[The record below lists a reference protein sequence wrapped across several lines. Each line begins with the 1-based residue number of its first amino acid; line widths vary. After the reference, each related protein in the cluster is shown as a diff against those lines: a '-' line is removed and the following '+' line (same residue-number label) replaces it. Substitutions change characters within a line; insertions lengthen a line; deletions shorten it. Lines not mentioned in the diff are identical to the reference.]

1 MELALDF
8 ILIGGIVVNLL
19 ILGLLFKIKDKQLP
33 HRILFVFFTL
43 LFTVSLFG
51 YAQTHQVD
59 WLIVICWVPE
69 EIAPWCIAPLL
80 LIYVRSIFLNAH
92 GLLKRHWFHFIPALL
107 YLLFIAIPFLI
118 SWLQQDFLFEY
129 LRWLTEYATE
139 GVIIIRCLYHI
150 GYASFALLLFFRYKR
165 LMKSNFSS
173 LSEKEFLWI
182 QYLLIGTLF
191 VVGVDLVTEVL
202 HVSFDIKF
210 FGSEPSGGTLVLVV
224 IIFLILYLGYYGVNQ
239 SRILLPQFL
248 LVEMAGKSPEIKI
261 PSYTFTTSEIQ
272 ELEEGLQNLF
282 LHQKP
287 YLDEDLTLHKL
298 ATLLGTGDKKLSTFL
313 NQHLQTT
320 FFDLVNK
327 ARVASVKEKM
337 ASDEYDR
344 YTLLGIAYES
354 GFKSKTSFN
363 RIFKKETGLS
373 PSAFRK
379 RQK

>member
-8 ILIGGIVVNLL
+8 ILIGGIVINVL

-43 LFTVSLFG
+43 LLAVSLFG

-59 WLIVICWVPE
+59 WLIAICWVPE

-80 LIYVRSIFLNAH
+80 LIYVRSIFLNSD

-107 YLLFIAIPFLI
+107 YLLFIAIPFLV

-150 GYASFALLLFFRYKR
+150 AYASFALWLFFGYKR
-165 LMKSNFSS
+165 FMKSNFSS

-182 QYLLIGTLF
+182 QYLLMGTLF

-202 HVSFDIKF
+202 YVGFDIEF

-224 IIFLILYLGYYGVNQ
+224 IIFLILYLGYHGVNQ

-248 LVEMAGKSPEIKI
+248 LVEIEGKSPEIKI

-272 ELEEGLQNLF
+272 E
-282 LHQKP
+282 
-287 YLDEDLTLHKL
+287 
-298 ATLLGTGDKKLSTFL
+298 
-313 NQHLQTT
+313 
-320 FFDLVNK
+320 
-327 ARVASVKEKM
+327 
-337 ASDEYDR
+337 
-344 YTLLGIAYES
+344 
-354 GFKSKTSFN
+354 
-363 RIFKKETGLS
+363 
-373 PSAFRK
+373 
-379 RQK
+379 